1 MPRPCLE
8 SECRHCLRN
17 GQTDEGTIE
26 TVRVHGES
34 TEAESKLLR
43 EKHYTVAPV
52 LKWVELER
60 RRPSWAEG
68 SAMSEDVKIY

>member
-1 MPRPCLE
+1 M
-8 SECRHCLRN
+8 
-17 GQTDEGTIE
+17 
-26 TVRVHGES
+26 VRG

-43 EKHYTVAPV
+43 EKHYTIAPV